1 MGEAEMFPLFIAIM
15 ATSKLNAVNTLLAI
29 IGEAPVNSL
38 NPPLTGDASLA
49 DQVLDEV
56 SREVQGAGWS
66 WNTMLYDSIPLDAST
81 GQSQLPSNTL
91 AVRFNPISYPS
102 QRFVLRGLRLFD
114 RVKNTYDLRSSLGVA
129 LTGNNSNLVA
139 EIVEELDWNS
149 IPETGRR
156 YITIRAG
163 RIFANR
169 AVTSASIESYT
180 AEDEQNALQIL
191 KRTEDM
197 AQNYNFIS
205 GPDDMYG
212 ARVITNF
219 GPDILSR

>member
-1 MGEAEMFPLFIAIM
+1 M
-15 ATSKLNAVNTLLAI
+15 ATSKLSAVNTLLAI

-38 NPPLTGDASLA
+38 NAPLTGDASLA
-49 DQVLDEV
+49 ERTLDEV

-81 GQSQLPSNTL
+81 GQSQLPGNTL

-102 QRFVLRGLRLFD
+102 QRFVLRGVRLFD
-114 RVKNTYDLRSSLGVA
+114 RVRNSYDLRGSLGISV
-129 LTGNNSNLVA
+129 TGGSSDLVA
-139 EIVEELDWNS
+139 EVIEELDWDS

-156 YITIRAG
+156 YIMIRAG
-163 RIFANR
+163 RMFANR
-169 AVTSASIESYT
+169 AVTSSSLEAYT
-180 AEDEQNALQIL
+180 GEDEERALQTL

-212 ARVITNF
+212 GRVITNF

>member
-1 MGEAEMFPLFIAIM
+1 M
-15 ATSKLNAVNTLLAI
+15 ATSKLSAVNTLLAI

-49 DQVLDEV
+49 ERTLDEV

-81 GQSQLPSNTL
+81 GQSQLPGNTL
-91 AVRFNPISYPS
+91 AVRFNPLTYPT

-114 RVKNTYDLRSSLGVA
+114 RIKNTYDLRTSLGVA
-129 LTGNNSNLVA
+129 MTGNNSDLVA
-139 EIVEELDWNS
+139 ELVEELVWDS

-156 YITIRAG
+156 YIMIRAG

-169 AVTSASIESYT
+169 AVTSSSIESYT
-180 AEDEQNALQIL
+180 QEDEANALQML

-212 ARVITNF
+212 GRVTTNF

>member
-1 MGEAEMFPLFIAIM
+1 MT
-15 ATSKLNAVNTLLAI
+15 TSKLSAVNTLLSI

-38 NPPLTGDASLA
+38 TAPLTGDASLA
-49 DQVLDEV
+49 ERTLDEV

-66 WNTMLYDSIPLDAST
+66 WNTMLYDTIPLDAGT

-114 RVKNTYDLRSSLGVA
+114 RVKNSFDLRGSLGVSI
-129 LTGNNSNLVA
+129 TGGNSDLVA
-139 EIVEELDWNS
+139 EIVEELDWDS

-156 YITIRAG
+156 YIMIRAG
-163 RIFANR
+163 RMFANR
-169 AVTSASIESYT
+169 AVTSSSIETYT
-180 AEDEQNALQIL
+180 SEDEARALQIL

-197 AQNYNFIS
+197 AQNYNYIS
-205 GPDDMYG
+205 GPDDLYG
-212 ARVITNF
+212 GRVMTTF

>member
-1 MGEAEMFPLFIAIM
+1 M
-15 ATSKLNAVNTLLAI
+15 ATSKLSAVNTLLAI

-38 NPPLTGDASLA
+38 NPPLVGDVALA
-49 DQVLDEV
+49 ESTLDEV

-91 AVRFNPISYPS
+91 AVRFNPLSYPS

-114 RVKNTYDLRSSLGVA
+114 RVKNTYDLRGSLGVA
-129 LTGNNSNLVA
+129 VTGNTSDLVA
-139 EIVEELDWNS
+139 EIIEELDWDS

-156 YITIRAG
+156 YIMIRAA
-163 RIFANR
+163 RMFSNR
-169 AVTSASIESYT
+169 AMTSSSIEAYT
-180 AEDEQNALQIL
+180 AEDEKNALQTL

-197 AQNYNFIS
+197 AQNYNYIS

-212 ARVITNF
+212 GRVMTVF
-219 GPDILSR
+219 APDILDR

>member
-1 MGEAEMFPLFIAIM
+1 M
-15 ATSKLNAVNTLLAI
+15 ATSKLSAVNTLLAI

-38 NPPLTGDASLA
+38 NAPLTGDASLA
-49 DQVLDEV
+49 ERTLDEV

-66 WNTMLYDSIPLDAST
+66 WNTMLYDAIPLDAST

-91 AVRFNPISYPS
+91 AVRFNPLSYPS
-102 QRFVLRGLRLFD
+102 QRFVLRGLRIFD
-114 RVKNTYDLRSSLGVA
+114 RVRNSYDLRGSFGVSVI
-129 LTGNNSNLVA
+129 NNTSDLVA
-139 EIVEELDWNS
+139 EIIEELDWDS

-156 YITIRAG
+156 YIMIRAA
-163 RIFANR
+163 RMFANR
-169 AVTSASIESYT
+169 AVTSSSLEAYT
-180 AEDEQNALQIL
+180 AEDEERALQTL

-197 AQNYNFIS
+197 AQNYNYIS

-212 ARVITNF
+212 GRVITNF

>member
-1 MGEAEMFPLFIAIM
+1 M

-49 DQVLDEV
+49 DQILDEV

-129 LTGNNSNLVA
+129 LTGNSSNLVA
-139 EIVEELDWNS
+139 EIVEELDWDS
-149 IPETGRR
+149 IPETGKR

-180 AEDEQNALQIL
+180 AEDEQNALQTL

-212 ARVITNF
+212 GRVVTNF

>member
-1 MGEAEMFPLFIAIM
+1 M

-129 LTGNNSNLVA
+129 LTGNSSNIVA
-139 EIVEELDWNS
+139 EIVEELDWDS
-149 IPETGRR
+149 IPETGKR
-156 YITIRAG
+156 YITVRAG

-180 AEDEQNALQIL
+180 AEDEQNALQTL

-212 ARVITNF
+212 GRVVTNF

>member
-1 MGEAEMFPLFIAIM
+1 M
-15 ATSKLNAVNTLLAI
+15 ATSKLSAVNTLLAI

-49 DQVLDEV
+49 DQVLDEI
-56 SREVQGAGWS
+56 SREVQGSGWS
-66 WNTMLYDSIPLDAST
+66 WNTMLYDSIPLDATS

-91 AVRFNPISYPS
+91 AVRFNPLSYPT

-114 RVKNTYDLRSSLGVA
+114 RVKNTYDLRTSLGVGM
-129 LTGNNSNLVA
+129 TGNTSDLVA
-139 EIVEELDWNS
+139 EIVEELPWDS

-156 YITIRAG
+156 YIMIRAG

-169 AVTSASIESYT
+169 VVTSASIESYT
-180 AEDEQNALQIL
+180 AEDEEKALQTL

-205 GPDDMYG
+205 GPDDLYG
-212 ARVITNF
+212 GRVITNF

>member
-1 MGEAEMFPLFIAIM
+1 MS
-15 ATSKLNAVNTLLAI
+15 TSKLDAVNTLLSI

-38 NPPLTGDASLA
+38 TAPLPGDASLA
-49 DQVLDEV
+49 ERILNEI

-66 WNTMLYDSIPLDAST
+66 WNTMLYDSIPLDTVT
-81 GQSQLPSNTL
+81 GQSNLPSNTL
-91 AVRFNPISYPS
+91 AVRFNPLAYPD
-102 QRFVLRGLRLFD
+102 QRFVLRGIRLFD
-114 RVKNTYDLRSSLGVA
+114 RLRNSYDLRETASVA
-129 LTGNNSNLVA
+129 VVGNTTSLVA
-139 EIVEELDWNS
+139 ELVEELDWDS

-156 YITIRAG
+156 YIMIRAG

-169 AVTSASIESYT
+169 AVTSSSIEAYT
-180 AEDEQNALQIL
+180 AEDEKEALKIL

-212 ARVITNF
+212 GRVITNF

>member
-1 MGEAEMFPLFIAIM
+1 M
-15 ATSKLNAVNTLLAI
+15 ATSKLSAVNTLLAI

-38 NPPLTGDASLA
+38 NAPLTGDASLA
-49 DQVLDEV
+49 ERTLDEV

-81 GQSQLPSNTL
+81 GQSQLPGNTL

-102 QRFVLRGLRLFD
+102 QRFVLRGVRLFD
-114 RVKNTYDLRSSLGVA
+114 RVRNSYDLRGSLGISV
-129 LTGNNSNLVA
+129 TGGTSDLVA
-139 EIVEELDWNS
+139 EIIEELDWDS

-156 YITIRAG
+156 YIMIRAG
-163 RIFANR
+163 RMFANR
-169 AVTSASIESYT
+169 AVTSASLEAYT
-180 AEDEQNALQIL
+180 GEDEERALQIL

-212 ARVITNF
+212 GRVITNF

>member
-1 MGEAEMFPLFIAIM
+1 M
-15 ATSKLNAVNTLLAI
+15 ATSKLSAVNTLLAI

-38 NPPLTGDASLA
+38 NAPLTGDASLA
-49 DQVLDEV
+49 ERTLDEV

-91 AVRFNPISYPS
+91 AVRFNPLTYPS

-114 RVKNTYDLRSSLGVA
+114 RIRNSYDLRGSFGVA
-129 LTGNNSNLVA
+129 VIGNTSDLVA
-139 EIVEELDWNS
+139 EIVEELDWDS

-156 YITIRAG
+156 YIMIRAG
-163 RIFANR
+163 RMFANR
-169 AVTSASIESYT
+169 VVTSASLEAYT
-180 AEDEQNALQIL
+180 GEDEERALQIL

-212 ARVITNF
+212 GRVITNF

>member
-1 MGEAEMFPLFIAIM
+1 M

-38 NPPLTGDASLA
+38 NAPLTGDVSLA
-49 DQVLDEV
+49 DQVIDEV

-114 RVKNTYDLRSSLGVA
+114 RVKNTYDLRTSLGVA
-129 LTGNNSNLVA
+129 LTGSTSNIVA
-139 EIVEELDWNS
+139 EIVEELEWDS

-156 YITIRAG
+156 YIMIRAG

-180 AEDEQNALQIL
+180 AEDEEKALQTL

-212 ARVITNF
+212 GRVVTNF

>member
-1 MGEAEMFPLFIAIM
+1 M
-15 ATSKLNAVNTLLAI
+15 ATSKLSAVNTLLAI

-49 DQVLDEV
+49 ERTLDEV

-81 GQSQLPSNTL
+81 GQSQLPGNTL
-91 AVRFNPISYPS
+91 AVRFNPLTYPT
-102 QRFVLRGLRLFD
+102 QRFVLRGLRLYD
-114 RVKNTYDLRSSLGVA
+114 RIKNTYDLRTSLGVA
-129 LTGNNSNLVA
+129 MTGNNSDLVA
-139 EIVEELDWNS
+139 EIVEELVWDS

-156 YITIRAG
+156 YIMIRAG

-169 AVTSASIESYT
+169 AVTSSSIESYT
-180 AEDEQNALQIL
+180 QEDEANALQIL

-212 ARVITNF
+212 GRVTTNF

>member
-1 MGEAEMFPLFIAIM
+1 M

-49 DQVLDEV
+49 DQVIDEV

-81 GQSQLPSNTL
+81 GQSQLPGNTL

-129 LTGNNSNLVA
+129 LTGNNSNIVA
-139 EIVEELDWNS
+139 EIVEELDWDS
-149 IPETGRR
+149 IPETGKR

-212 ARVITNF
+212 GRVVTNF

>member
-1 MGEAEMFPLFIAIM
+1 L
-15 ATSKLNAVNTLLAI
+15 ATSKLSAVNTLLAI

-38 NPPLTGDASLA
+38 NPPLVGDVALA
-49 DQVLDEV
+49 ESTLDEI

-91 AVRFNPISYPS
+91 AVRFNPLSYPS

-114 RVKNTYDLRSSLGVA
+114 RVKNTYDLRGSLGVA
-129 LTGNNSNLVA
+129 VTGNTSDLVA
-139 EIVEELDWNS
+139 EIIEELDWDS

-156 YITIRAG
+156 YIMIRAA
-163 RIFANR
+163 RMFSNR
-169 AVTSASIESYT
+169 AMTSSSIEAYT
-180 AEDEQNALQIL
+180 AEDEKNALQTL

-197 AQNYNFIS
+197 AQNYNYIS

-212 ARVITNF
+212 GRVMTVF
-219 GPDILSR
+219 APDILDR

>member
-1 MGEAEMFPLFIAIM
+1 M
-15 ATSKLNAVNTLLAI
+15 ATSKLSAVNTLLAI

-38 NPPLTGDASLA
+38 NAPLTGDASLA
-49 DQVLDEV
+49 ERTLDEV

-91 AVRFNPISYPS
+91 AVRFNPLTYPS

-114 RVKNTYDLRSSLGVA
+114 RIRNSYDLRGSFGVA
-129 LTGNNSNLVA
+129 VIGNTSDLVA
-139 EIVEELDWNS
+139 EIVEELDWDS

-156 YITIRAG
+156 YIMIRAG
-163 RIFANR
+163 RMFANR
-169 AVTSASIESYT
+169 AVTSAILETYT
-180 AEDEQNALQIL
+180 AEDEERALQIL

-212 ARVITNF
+212 GRVITNF

>member
-1 MGEAEMFPLFIAIM
+1 M
-15 ATSKLNAVNTLLAI
+15 ATSKLSAVNTLLAI

-49 DQVLDEV
+49 DQVIDEI
-56 SREVQGAGWS
+56 SREVQGSGWS
-66 WNTMLYDSIPLDAST
+66 WNTMLYDSIPLDATS

-91 AVRFNPISYPS
+91 AVRFNPLSYPT

-114 RVKNTYDLRSSLGVA
+114 RVKNTYDLRTSLGVGM
-129 LTGNNSNLVA
+129 TGNTSDLVA
-139 EIVEELDWNS
+139 EIVEELPWDN

-156 YITIRAG
+156 YIMIRAG

-180 AEDEQNALQIL
+180 AEDEEKALQTL

-197 AQNYNFIS
+197 AQNYNYIS

-212 ARVITNF
+212 GRVITNF

>member
-1 MGEAEMFPLFIAIM
+1 M
-15 ATSKLNAVNTLLAI
+15 ATSKLTAVNILLAI

-38 NPPLTGDASLA
+38 NAPLTGDASLA
-49 DQVLDEV
+49 ERTLDEA

-91 AVRFNPISYPS
+91 AVRFNPLTYPS

-114 RVKNTYDLRSSLGVA
+114 RIRNSYDLRGSFGVA
-129 LTGNNSNLVA
+129 VIGNTSDLVA
-139 EIVEELDWNS
+139 EIVEELDWDS

-156 YITIRAG
+156 YITIRAA
-163 RIFANR
+163 RMFANR
-169 AVTSASIESYT
+169 AVTSSSLEAYT
-180 AEDEQNALQIL
+180 GEDEENALRTL

-212 ARVITNF
+212 GRVVTNF